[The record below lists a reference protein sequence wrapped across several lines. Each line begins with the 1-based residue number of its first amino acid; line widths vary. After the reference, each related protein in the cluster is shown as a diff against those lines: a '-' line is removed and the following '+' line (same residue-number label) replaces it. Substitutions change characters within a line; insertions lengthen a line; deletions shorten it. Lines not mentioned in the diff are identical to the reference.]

1 MYEAKHL
8 GFSQRSFYETYDPWI
23 FEKLPWNQN
32 SSSSS
37 RLDDADAREWRGSG
51 RGKVRKN
58 APLVC
63 DFFFGSLA
71 NPQMTSRSSHCRAAE
86 ARFFATSESLRP
98 AISARAVSRP
108 RPRRGDRLF
117 PGREARVERPSG
129 PGGSGAR
136 DGRGRARVARPR
148 PVRRLEGQ
156 GARGAQS
163 AFRARVRGSPRAFR
177 ATAPTPPRA
186 RRPRRGLRRGVQGA
200 SPALSRP
207 RRASE
212 RRAPRSPS
220 LGVSVLI
227 MLCCT

>member
-1 MYEAKHL
+1 MYEAKP
-8 GFSQRSFYETYDPWI
+8 GFSQRSFYETCDPWI
-23 FEKLPWNQN
+23 FEKLPGIKTQVLLLGWTTPTLASGGVRARE
-32 SSSSS
+32 SSKKCATRVRFFLRVSREPSNDESIVPLSSS
-37 RLDDADAREWRGSG
+37 RGAL
-51 RGKVRKN
+51 
-58 APLVC
+58 
-63 DFFFGSLA
+63 
-71 NPQMTSRSSHCRAAE
+71 
-86 ARFFATSESLRP
+86 FATSESLRP

-148 PVRRLEGQ
+148 PVRRLEGL
-156 GARGAQS
+156 GALGAQS